1 MSAPIQLRFN
11 KQAIQNLELPA
22 PGTRATFH
30 DTVVNGLQLRITSSG
45 VKSFC
50 VLRRSKGGDPE
61 RITLGRYPDLS
72 VELARTKAKRCIA
85 DLGQGISVRTAK
97 RERAL
102 QVKTLDQVHRE
113 YLASR
118 GVTIITIKGKGESLV
133 ETAQLTTNA
142 KLKVL
147 TARDYVNIVAKL
159 LADWR
164 KRPLSSITRDC
175 IEARH
180 RQLSKRS
187 EARANLV
194 MRYLRALFSFASEY
208 RDAKGQPLISDN
220 PVRRLSTKRLWNRI
234 ERRTRYIE
242 PEQLGV
248 WWETVNAMKNTPQ
261 HPCIEVLRDYLILL
275 LLTGLRREEGLTLRW
290 EHINLEN
297 GTLRV
302 VETKNGSQHVLPMG
316 QRLWETLRQR
326 REATDGEWV
335 FANPLTGQRVTNP
348 CRQISQVSKRSGIVF
363 SAHDLRRTFASIVSR
378 HSDSLSYYTIKRL
391 LNHRISDVTQGYIQ
405 FDTEHLRRAMQA
417 VEDFVLQRAIN

>member
-11 KQAIQNLELPA
+11 KQAIQNLALPA

-30 DTVVNGLQLRITSSG
+30 DTVVNGLQLRVTSRG

-50 VLRRSKGGDPE
+50 VLRRSKGGNPE

-85 DLGQGISVRTAK
+85 DLGQGISVRAAK
-97 RERAL
+97 RERTL
-102 QVKTLDQVHRE
+102 QVKTLDEVHRE

-118 GVTIITIKGKGESLV
+118 GATIITIKGKGGSLV
-133 ETAQLTTNA
+133 EAAQLTTNA

-164 KRPLSSITRDC
+164 ERPLSSITRDC

-180 RQLSKRS
+180 RKLSKRS
-187 EARANLV
+187 EARALV

-242 PEQLGV
+242 PEQLG
-248 WWETVNAMKNTPQ
+248 A
-261 HPCIEVLRDYLILL
+261 
-275 LLTGLRREEGLTLRW
+275 
-290 EHINLEN
+290 
-297 GTLRV
+297 
-302 VETKNGSQHVLPMG
+302 
-316 QRLWETLRQR
+316 
-326 REATDGEWV
+326 
-335 FANPLTGQRVTNP
+335 
-348 CRQISQVSKRSGIVF
+348 
-363 SAHDLRRTFASIVSR
+363 
-378 HSDSLSYYTIKRL
+378 
-391 LNHRISDVTQGYIQ
+391 
-405 FDTEHLRRAMQA
+405 
-417 VEDFVLQRAIN
+417 